1 MQRFFGP
8 YAPEALPSHA
18 AIFSHDFKRF
28 ERLTKLATSSFF
40 PAGGLPAF
48 WGCRHAL
55 TLEDI
60 AHGLITDVIA
70 PMSQGASQT
79 VVAPAAIFLCHL
91 DDQIFQCFINSG
103 TSRQLALAGTI
114 EFGSGECPL
123 PGEDGVRL
131 DDMGD
136 FFQGFLPELSADLG
150 QSQTLS
156 VTELDTS
163 LDLVT

>member
-1 MQRFFGP
+1 VRTD
-8 YAPEALPSHA
+8 E
-18 AIFSHDFKRF
+18 
-28 ERLTKLATSSFF
+28 FF
-40 PAGGLPAF
+40 PSGGLPAF
-48 WGCRHAL
+48 WGWPYPP

-60 AHGLITDVIA
+60 AHGLITDIIA
-70 PMSQGASQT
+70 QMSQGASQT

-91 DDQIFQCFINSG
+91 DDQVFQFFINSG

-114 EFGSGECPL
+114 EFISGAFAL

-131 DDMGD
+131 DDMSD

-163 LDLVT
+163 LDLVTSDAVFDNEVRIAEQEFFVNRARNIG